1 MFFIGAKMTYRNHNI
16 FNVPKELMIP
26 NLIAIC
32 IILGIVYFIISTLL
46 VRSAQAIFGGI
57 IGLLLAPLVRIGEI
71 PALILLLVGG
81 YSYTRYVDNYN
92 ASIIDEDAKIMASL
106 LEGIPLGILVGQIV
120 FEF

>member
-1 MFFIGAKMTYRNHNI
+1 
-16 FNVPKELMIP
+16 MIP